1 MMALVITNVALVI
14 TNVALVMYIVYIIVK
29 FQKSNYQSCIG
40 NNQCL
45 NDNNQFRI
53 CRYQLLTNW
62 LLPMQDWLL
71 PNVFLARRNNQFS
84 MPYYQC
90 MVLQWQQPLNNTFK
104 YCQPNNKKSWNL
116 YLIRNEF
123 KLLFLAV
130 VWVTMT
136 RCQVFF

>member
-1 MMALVITNVALVI
+1 MMALVITNVALVITNVALVI

-90 MVLQWQQPLNNTFK
+90 MVLQCSSIKMYLRAVKESLWFLPL
-104 YCQPNNKKSWNL
+104 
-116 YLIRNEF
+116 
-123 KLLFLAV
+123 
-130 VWVTMT
+130 
-136 RCQVFF
+136 

>member
-1 MMALVITNVALVI
+1 MMALVITNVALVITNVALVI

-90 MVLQWQQPLNNTFK
+90 MVLQCSERSATEK
-104 YCQPNNKKSWNL
+104 AIAGTNKFCMS
-116 YLIRNEF
+116 I
-123 KLLFLAV
+123 
-130 VWVTMT
+130 
-136 RCQVFF
+136 Q

>member
-1 MMALVITNVALVI
+1 MALVITNVALVITNVALVI

-90 MVLQWQQPLNNTFK
+90 MVLQCWDKEGFRRRASLQCGSLSDGMLRIEGK
-104 YCQPNNKKSWNL
+104 
-116 YLIRNEF
+116 
-123 KLLFLAV
+123 
-130 VWVTMT
+130 
-136 RCQVFF
+136 

>member
-1 MMALVITNVALVI
+1 MALVITNVALVITNVALVI

-53 CRYQLLTNW
+53 YKYQLLTHW

-71 PNVFLARRNNQFS
+71 PNVFSARGNNQFS
-84 MPYYQC
+84 MP
-90 MVLQWQQPLNNTFK
+90 
-104 YCQPNNKKSWNL
+104 
-116 YLIRNEF
+116 
-123 KLLFLAV
+123 LLPMHGFTVYGKNVKA
-130 VWVTMT
+130 
-136 RCQVFF
+136 QNYF

>member
-1 MMALVITNVALVI
+1 MALVITNVALVL
-14 TNVALVMYIVYIIVK
+14 TNVALVMYIAYIIVK

-71 PNVFLARRNNQFS
+71 PNVFSARGNNQFS
-84 MPYYQC
+84 MP
-90 MVLQWQQPLNNTFK
+90 
-104 YCQPNNKKSWNL
+104 
-116 YLIRNEF
+116 
-123 KLLFLAV
+123 LLPMHGFTV
-130 VWVTMT
+130 
-136 RCQVFF
+136 

>member
-71 PNVFLARRNNQFS
+71 PNVFLACRNNQFS

-90 MVLQWQQPLNNTFK
+90 MVLQCDKIKLSVPLAQIYLNVCKISKTTIPPK
-104 YCQPNNKKSWNL
+104 L
-116 YLIRNEF
+116 Y
-123 KLLFLAV
+123 
-130 VWVTMT
+130 
-136 RCQVFF
+136 